1 MQTAEVICL
10 ERIKGEWR
18 NIMPEI
24 VELGMNDLV
33 ELQLSE
39 ISQLRCLIDTTGCS
53 QAPNVL
59 SKLVAL
65 ELEKMGNLEE
75 LFNGTLSF
83 ESLNNLEKLSI
94 IDCKHLPSLFKGKL
108 LCNLKSI
115 TIQSCPLL
123 VFLFEVSISQSL
135 VLLETLQVSNCEGLK
150 TIIADE
156 RREDEEI
163 DDSGNNK
170 NLASVFS
177 KLKVID
183 IERCHKLESIL
194 PFLSAQDLPVL
205 EAIRIS
211 ECDGLKYVFGQSQHV
226 ELVSLSK
233 LKLSKLP
240 KFIGIFE
247 ECYHPMSSCVKGS
260 SSTSNYGSKAQIQ
273 LNPMKCNNYSV
284 ATVSLS
290 SFSIIFLFL
299 QAS

>member
-1 MQTAEVICL
+1 MQTAKALCL
-10 ERIKGEWR
+10 EGIKGEWR

-24 VELGMNDLV
+24 VELGRNDLV
-33 ELQLSE
+33 ELHLRDM
-39 ISQLRCLIDTTGCS
+39 SQLHCLIDTTGF

-59 SKLVAL
+59 SNLVVL
-65 ELEKMGNLEE
+65 ELQEMENLGN
-75 LFNGTLSF
+75 
-83 ESLNNLEKLSI
+83 
-94 IDCKHLPSLFKGKL
+94 LFKGKL
-108 LCNLKSI
+108 NLYNLKSI
-115 TIQSCPLL
+115 TIKSCPLL

-273 LNPMKCNNYSV
+273 LNPIKCNNYSV

>member
-1 MQTAEVICL
+1 
-10 ERIKGEWR
+10 
-18 NIMPEI
+18 MPEI

-59 SKLVAL
+59 SNLVVL
-65 ELEKMGNLEE
+65 ELQEMENLGN
-75 LFNGTLSF
+75 
-83 ESLNNLEKLSI
+83 
-94 IDCKHLPSLFKGKL
+94 LFKGKL
-108 LCNLKSI
+108 NLYNLKSI
-115 TIQSCPLL
+115 TIKSCPLL
-123 VFLFEVSISQSL
+123 VFLFEVSTSQNL
-135 VLLETLQVSNCEGLK
+135 VLLETLKISNCEGLK

-156 RREDEEI
+156 RRE
-163 DDSGNNK
+163 GNNK
-170 NLASVFS
+170 SLASVFS

-183 IERCHKLESIL
+183 IEICHRLESIL

-211 ECDGLKYVFGQSQHV
+211 ECDGLKYVFGQSEHV

-247 ECYHPMSSCVKGS
+247 ECYDPMSSCVKGS

-273 LNPMKCNNYSV
+273 LNPIKCNNYSV

-299 QAS
+299 QASRLYLIFIYR

>member
-1 MQTAEVICL
+1 
-10 ERIKGEWR
+10 
-18 NIMPEI
+18 MPEI
-24 VELGMNDLV
+24 VELGRNDLV
-33 ELQLSE
+33 ELHLRDM
-39 ISQLRCLIDTTGCS
+39 SQLHCLIDTTGF

-59 SKLVAL
+59 SNLVVL
-65 ELEKMGNLEE
+65 ELQEMENLGN
-75 LFNGTLSF
+75 
-83 ESLNNLEKLSI
+83 
-94 IDCKHLPSLFKGKL
+94 LFKGKL
-108 LCNLKSI
+108 NLYNLKSI
-115 TIQSCPLL
+115 TIKSCPLL
-123 VFLFEVSISQSL
+123 VFLFEVSTSQNL
-135 VLLETLQVSNCEGLK
+135 VLLETLKISNCEGLK

-156 RREDEEI
+156 RRE
-163 DDSGNNK
+163 GNNK

-273 LNPMKCNNYSV
+273 LNPIKCNNYSV